1 MEGLIHSVT
10 ECNEEEIYT
19 TEQLAK
25 EAEALTLVTELFER
39 LTEREGQ
46 LTEANRLLVREKAR
60 NEVCVCVRARLL
72 HLVDAPTM
80 FHRCNRVQL
89 SVTINQ
95 HYPVL

>member
-19 TEQLAK
+19 TDQLAK

-60 NEVCVCVRARLL
+60 NEVCVCVCARVFCIWLTRLQCSIVATGYSYLL
-72 HLVDAPTM
+72 
-80 FHRCNRVQL
+80 R
-89 SVTINQ
+89 
-95 HYPVL
+95 